1 MREALKA
8 PFPWFGGKSRAAE
21 LIWDRFGDPQ
31 NYVEPFAGSLAVL
44 LRRPTAAVTET
55 VNDKDCYVANFW
67 RALSTAPD
75 QVAAAA
81 SWPVNE
87 ADLHSRH
94 LWLVH
99 QAEFRERMKT
109 EPEYFDVRIA
119 GWWVWGISQWI
130 GGGWC
135 SKLGAEPGKTR
146 PALSGK
152 GMGVVSPR
160 LARSIPNIGG
170 TGQGI
175 HGKTEMLAWFEALR
189 NRLRNVRVCCGEW
202 HRILGPSPT
211 VGLGTTAILLD
222 PPYSAEARRD
232 PNLYGVEDLNVAHE
246 VRQWAIEHGDHP
258 DLRIALC
265 GYEGEHALP
274 DGWECVEWKANGGY
288 GNQGQGAGRANSRRE
303 RVWFSP
309 HCLRPMSL
317 FAGF

>member
-21 LIWDRFGDPQ
+21 LIWDRFGDAQ

-44 LRRPTAAVTET
+44 LRRPTAAGIET

-67 RALSTAPD
+67 RALSAAPLE
-75 QVAAAA
+75 VAAAA

-87 ADLHSRH
+87 TDLHSRH

-99 QAEFRERMKT
+99 QAEFREHMMT
-109 EPEYFDVRIA
+109 DPHYFDARIA

-135 SKLGAEPGKTR
+135 SKLGAQPSKTR

-152 GMGVVSPR
+152 GMGVSSPR
-160 LARSIPNIGG
+160 LSRSIPSIGG
-170 TGQGI
+170 QGHGI

-189 NRLRNVRVCCGEW
+189 DRLRTVRVCCGEW

-222 PPYSAEARRD
+222 PPYSSEAGRD
-232 PNLYGVEDLNVAHE
+232 PNLYGVEDLDVAHD
-246 VRQWAIEHGDHP
+246 VRKWAIQHGEHP
-258 DLRIALC
+258 DMRIALC
-265 GYEGEHALP
+265 GYEGEHSLP
-274 DGWECVEWKANGGY
+274 PGWECVEWKANGGY
-288 GNQGQGAGRANSRRE
+288 GNQGQGTGRANARRE

-317 FAGF
+317 FTGF

>member
-21 LIWDRFGDPQ
+21 LIWDRFGDVP

-44 LRRPTAAVTET
+44 LRRPTAAAVET

-67 RALSTAPD
+67 RATSTAPELVV
-75 QVAAAA
+75 QAA

-99 QAEFRERMKT
+99 QEEFCERMKT
-109 EPEYFDVRIA
+109 DPYYFDARIA

-135 SKLGAEPGKTR
+135 SKLGAQPSKTR

-152 GMGVVSPR
+152 GMGVASPR
-160 LARSIPNIGG
+160 LSRSIPNIGG
-170 TGQGI
+170 SGQGI

-189 NRLRNVRVCCGEW
+189 NRLRSVRVCCGEW

-211 VGLGTTAILLD
+211 VGLGVTAILLD
-222 PPYSAEARRD
+222 PPYSAEAGRD
-232 PNLYGVEDLNVAHE
+232 PNLYGVEDLDVSHE
-246 VRQWAIEHGDHP
+246 VRAWAIEHGEHP
-258 DLRIALC
+258 SMRIALC
-265 GYEGEHALP
+265 GYEGEHVMP

-288 GNQGQGAGRANSRRE
+288 GNQGQGAGRANARRE
-303 RVWFSP
+303 RVWFSK
-309 HCLRPMSL
+309 HCMRPMSL

>member
-44 LRRPTAAVTET
+44 LRRPTAAATET

-75 QVAAAA
+75 LVAAAA

-99 QAEFRERMKT
+99 QAEFRERMKAD
-109 EPEYFDVRIA
+109 PHYFDARIA

-135 SKLGAEPGKTR
+135 SKLGAEPCKTR

-152 GMGVVSPR
+152 GMGVESPR
-160 LARSIPNIGG
+160 LSRSIPNIGG

-222 PPYSAEARRD
+222 PPYSAEAGRD
-232 PNLYGVEDLNVAHE
+232 PNLYGVEDLDVAHE

-265 GYEGEHALP
+265 GYEGEHSLP
-274 DGWECVEWKANGGY
+274 AGWECVEWKANGGY

-309 HCLRPMSL
+309 HCLRAMSL
-317 FAGF
+317 FSGF